1 MNKESVNGLILRP
14 GLFFHSFNSTAHIE
28 WQGFIR
34 SQNEDGRFK
43 LQLFSWVD
51 GGWGDQ
57 AFATADEMSN
67 WRFFQTCA
75 AMRDAGNRLIDMQG
89 EQRRKQHL
97 RQSKINRWLLE
108 TGQLARP
115 RKPAA
120 TELPPI
126 VTGTDLM
133 RQQGYDHGG

>member
-14 GLFFHSFNSTAHIE
+14 GLFFHSFNSTARIE

-34 SQNEDGRFK
+34 SQDEDGRFK

-57 AFATADEMSN
+57 VFATAYEMSN
-67 WRFFQTCA
+67 WRFFPTCA
-75 AMRDAGNRLIDMQG
+75 AMREAGNRLIDMQR
-89 EQRRKQHL
+89 EQWRKQLL
-97 RQSKINRWLLE
+97 RQSKINEWLLQ
-108 TGQLARP
+108 TGQLTRP

-126 VTGTDLM
+126 ANGVNFM
-133 RQQGYDHGG
+133 SQQGYNHGR